1 MKIRINR
8 CLEGAK
14 TADGITVV
22 FDVFRASNTIIAC
35 LASGAKYI
43 LPVGALKDAYK
54 LKSEKPD
61 HLLFGERDGLPPK
74 GFDHGNSPVR
84 STELDLNNKKI
95 ILTTSAGSQGI
106 VYSKNAD
113 EILIG
118 SFANAQS
125 IIDYLKNKDPQ
136 KITLLA
142 IGNKAIE
149 PATEDEE
156 CAKYIKSQLEGIH
169 IDIDQIK
176 NKILK
181 SDGANRLRRL
191 GQEDDLEFCLK
202 LNTYNIIP
210 KFERKT
216 GKIIEIKKVNK

>member
-1 MKIRINR
+1 MKIEINR

-22 FDVFRASNTIIAC
+22 IDVFRASNTIIAC
-35 LASGAKYI
+35 LAGVAEYVV
-43 LPVGALKDAYK
+43 PVGELKDAYS
-54 LKSEKPD
+54 LKKQNPD
-61 HLLFGERDGLPPK
+61 HLLLGERGGIPPE
-74 GFDHGNSPVR
+74 GFDHDNSPAKAAK
-84 STELDLNNKKI
+84 LDLSGKKI

-106 VYSKNAD
+106 IYSKNAE

-118 SFANAQS
+118 SFANARA
-125 IIDYLKNKDPQ
+125 IVDYIKNKDPE

-142 IGNKAIE
+142 IGNQAIE

-156 CAKYIKSQLEGIH
+156 CAKYLKSQLEGIEM
-169 IDIDQIK
+169 DMDK
-176 NKILK
+176 MWNEILK

-202 LNTYNIIP
+202 LNTYKVIP
-210 KFERKT
+210 IYDRKT
-216 GKIIEIKKVNK
+216 GKITDCRN